1 VIAAAIIVFR
11 EIIEA
16 GLILGIVLAAT
27 RGVAGRGIWVWSGV
41 LVGVAGA
48 MLVAGFAGAISSAV
62 AGTGQELLN
71 AGILALAV
79 CMLAWHNIWMAR
91 HGRELASELRT
102 TGLDVAA
109 GRKSLT
115 ALAIVVGAAVLREG
129 SEVVLF
135 LYGVVASEGS
145 SGASVVIGGLAGLVL
160 GSAVSALTY
169 FGLVAIPAK
178 FLFAVTSTLI
188 AFVTAGMAAQCVSYL
203 EQAGLVTVLGQTLWD
218 SSNILSDTSI
228 VGRLLHTLLG
238 YNDRP
243 TAIQMVVYLA
253 TLASILFLTRLVGP
267 KYKSKLQ
274 PV

>member
-1 VIAAAIIVFR
+1 VIAAAVIVFR

-27 RGVAGRGIWVWSGV
+27 RGVAGRGIWVWSGA

-48 MLVAGFAGAISSAV
+48 LLVAGFAGAISNAV
-62 AGTGQELLN
+62 AGSGQELLN

-91 HGRELASELRT
+91 HGRELAFELRA

-115 ALAIVVGAAVLREG
+115 ALAIVVGSAVLREG

-145 SGASVVIGGLAGLVL
+145 SAWSIVGGGLAGLAL

-169 FGLVAIPAK
+169 FGLIAIPAK
-178 FLFAVTSTLI
+178 FLFGVTSTLI
-188 AFVTAGMAAQCVSYL
+188 AFVTAGMAAQCVAYL
-203 EQAGLVTVLGQTLWD
+203 EQAGLVAVLGQTLWD
-218 SSNILSDTSI
+218 TSNILSDASI

-243 TAIQMVVYLA
+243 TAIQMAVYLT
-253 TLASILFLTRLVGP
+253 TLAAMLFVTRLFGP
-267 KYKSKLQ
+267 KQKSKLQ